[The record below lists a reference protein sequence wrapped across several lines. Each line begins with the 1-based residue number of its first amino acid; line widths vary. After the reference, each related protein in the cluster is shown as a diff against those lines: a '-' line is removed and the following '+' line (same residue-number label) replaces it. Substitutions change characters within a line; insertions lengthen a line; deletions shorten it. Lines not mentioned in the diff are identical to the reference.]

1 MSVFIIAEIGI
12 NHGGSLSR
20 ACEMISVAK
29 DCGADAV
36 KFQSYTVA
44 NLGYKNPPL
53 NALLETCRFT
63 PEQHFILKEC
73 ADALGIE
80 FMSTPFDREWAGFL
94 VSMGV
99 KRLKISS
106 GKAHDRAFMAHVRAL
121 GVPLIISNGMCD
133 PETFRD
139 VIQPRDTVLYC
150 VSEYPAPLSK
160 IDFRQMAR
168 LRHSYFSVGYSDHSA
183 HWQTC
188 VLAAAAGASVVE
200 CHLTLDLNLP
210 GPDHTSSLLPAE
222 FAEMVRGV
230 RACGQ

>member
-1 MSVFIIAEIGI
+1 MTVNIIAEIGI
-12 NHGGSLSR
+12 NHQGSLSR

-44 NLGYKNPPL
+44 NLGYKDPPL
-53 NALLETCRFT
+53 NALLETCRFS
-63 PEQHFILKEC
+63 PLEHFTLKEC

-80 FMSTPFDREWAGFL
+80 FMSTPFDKEWADFL

-133 PETFRD
+133 QETFRD
-139 VIQPRDTVLYC
+139 VTQPRDTVLYC

-160 IDFRQMAR
+160 IDFRKMAK
-168 LRHSYFSVGYSDHSA
+168 LRHTYFSVGFSDHTA
-183 HWQTC
+183 QWQTC
-188 VLAAAAGASVVE
+188 VLAAAAGAEVVE
-200 CHLTLDLNLP
+200 AHLTLDRAMG
-210 GPDHTSSLLPAE
+210 GPDMAASLLPHE
-222 FAEMVRGV
+222 FRAMVEGV
-230 RACGQ
+230 RNVGP